1 MRRIFVD
8 FEMHPISKEYIEER
22 KICRREIIE
31 FGAVM
36 LDEQCNEI
44 SSFKEYVKPQYVR
57 ELYGRVVAL
66 TGITTAKLSGAQHFN
81 EVFYD
86 FLSWCNSFDED
97 FVVYAWSESD
107 LAQLAK
113 EMELKKTVQSE
124 SVDRLLSNW
133 TDFQKEYCELVKSKQ
148 MLSLE
153 KAMNVIGKRYMG
165 NMHDSLWD
173 ARNTAELFAVS
184 ADRDEFFRQLKPITE
199 ALSNPKK
206 EISTFSLGEIF
217 NFETCNLAL
226 T

>member
-22 KICRREIIE
+22 KICQREIIE

-66 TGITTAKLSGAQHFN
+66 TGITAATLSGAQHFN

-86 FLSWCNSFDED
+86 FLSWCNFFDED
-97 FVVYAWSESD
+97 FVVYAWSKSD
-107 LAQLAK
+107 LEQLTK

-124 SVDRLLSNW
+124 SVDRLLDNW
-133 TDFQKEYCELVKSKQ
+133 IDFQKEYCELVKAKQ

-153 KAMNVIGKRYMG
+153 KAMNVIGQRYMG
-165 NMHDSLWD
+165 NMHDALWD
-173 ARNTAELFAVS
+173 ARNTAELFAASV
-184 ADRDEFFRQLKPITE
+184 DRNRFFRQLKPITE
-199 ALSNPKK
+199 TLSNSKK
-206 EISTFSLGEIF
+206 GIITFSLGEIF
-217 NFETCNLAL
+217 NFEACNLAL
-226 T
+226 A